1 MSATSESR
9 PVPPTLVILAA
20 GMGSRYGG
28 LKQIDAMGPS
38 GEAVI
43 DYSVFDAKR
52 AGFGKIV
59 FVIRR
64 DFEDAF
70 RTFVDARFG
79 HSIPVDYVFQQLDD
93 LPDGFSV
100 PEGREKPWG
109 TAHAVLTAAN
119 AVKEPFAAINADDFY
134 GRDAYVKLAA
144 FLTGPAAQADGGRY
158 CMIGFQL
165 KNTLSDFGTV
175 SRGLC
180 TTDAAGK
187 LLSVKELTKIAGS
200 AEGAENVASDG
211 TVQKLTGE
219 EFVSMNMWGFTPD
232 YFSHSRDNFIA
243 FLKTQGNEA
252 KSEWYIPTVVD
263 DLIKAGTATVD
274 VLGTTSA
281 WFGVTYQEDK
291 PHVMESIRN
300 LIAAGEYPERLWE

>member
-1 MSATSESR
+1 MTTPSA
-9 PVPPTLVILAA
+9 PTLVILAA

-28 LKQIDAMGPS
+28 LKQIDAMGPN

-52 AGFGKIV
+52 AGFGKVV

-70 RTFVDARFG
+70 RAFVDARFG
-79 HSIPVDYVFQQLDD
+79 RALPVEYVFQRLDD
-93 LPDGFSV
+93 LPEGFAV

-109 TAHAVLTAAN
+109 TGHAVLTAAT
-119 AVKEPFAAINADDFY
+119 AVNEPFAAINADDFY
-134 GRDAYVKLAA
+134 GRDAYAKLAA
-144 FLTGPAAQADGGRY
+144 FLAGPAARADGGRY

-180 TTDAAGK
+180 ATDSANR
-187 LLSVKELTKIAGS
+187 LLSVKELTRIART
-200 AEGAENVASDG
+200 ATGAENQASDG
-211 TVQKLTGE
+211 TVQPLTGE

-232 YFSHSRDNFIA
+232 FLGRMREQFIA
-243 FLKTQGNEA
+243 FLQAHGHEA
-252 KSEWYIPTVVD
+252 KSEWYIPAVVD
-263 DLIKAGTATVD
+263 AMIREGSATVD
-274 VLGTTSA
+274 VLPTTSA

-291 PHVMESIRN
+291 PHVTASIRA